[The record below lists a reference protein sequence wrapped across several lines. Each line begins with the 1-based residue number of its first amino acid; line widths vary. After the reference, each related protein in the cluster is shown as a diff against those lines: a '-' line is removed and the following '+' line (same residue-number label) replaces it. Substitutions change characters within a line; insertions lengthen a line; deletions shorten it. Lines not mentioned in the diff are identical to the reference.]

1 MVGREIKILVV
12 DDQDACCLVDRS
24 RKSAD
29 PQLRFDVAVNLRE
42 ALKSLEINK
51 YDALLI
57 DLDLPESSGL
67 QTFHIIHKQFPET
80 PLIIL
85 TTIDDEPVA
94 VECIKKGASDYL
106 IKGSISFTDTLA
118 RSVLYA
124 IEHKRVEQ
132 AVRQSE
138 KDFRNIVNESPDAIA
153 VIDANGFALF
163 VNHAAEELLGQTAEE
178 LLGKAFRFP
187 MDVGNKTEVKIIKK
201 YGGTAI
207 VEMRMAET
215 DWRGKDAYIVSLRD
229 ITMLRSKEKLL
240 ERYRRNL
247 KSLTRKRVN
256 GLDAEKELLSVTFSS
271 MSEGVIVVDTQ
282 KRLMFFNKVAE
293 EMAGWEFELVQDKPI
308 DELICLV
315 NEVTMETSESP
326 IDKVLRTGKTYCGT
340 DPNILVGMDGT
351 EHPVSTVT
359 TPLRM
364 IDGQL
369 IGVVM
374 VFRDASRDREIERM
388 KQDFV
393 SSISHELRTPL
404 TSIIAYTETIL
415 SDAGMPE
422 KTKYEFLSIID
433 EEAQRLANLIESLL
447 DISRLESKRVCT
459 QNKLLDMS
467 IIVERISSTLQP
479 IAKKKNVVLRIDY
492 DDELPQFMG
501 DEGKLLS
508 LITNLVNNAIK
519 FTPERG
525 EVCLSVHKY
534 QNELVI
540 RVKDTGIGI
549 PKEALSQIFK
559 PFYRVPSSSKDFQ
572 GTGLG
577 LPIVQKIVTMHDGKI
592 KVESKVNQGTT
603 FSVFLPFKTS
613 AEPEVCLAK

>member
-12 DDQDACCLVDRS
+12 DDQDACWLVDRG
-24 RKSAD
+24 RKSAG
-29 PQLRFDVAVNLRE
+29 PQLRFDVAANLRE
-42 ALKSLEINK
+42 ALKYLEINK

-57 DLDLPESSGL
+57 DLGLPESSEL

-85 TTIDDEPVA
+85 TTIDDEQA
-94 VECIKKGASDYL
+94 AAECIKKGASDYL
-106 IKGSISFTDTLA
+106 IKGSISFTDTLT

-124 IEHKRVEQ
+124 IECKRVEQ

-138 KDFRNIVNESPDAIA
+138 KDFRNIINESPDAIA

-178 LLGKAFRFP
+178 LLGKAFCFP

-240 ERYRRNL
+240 ERYRKNL
-247 KSLTRKRVN
+247 KSLTRKRMN
-256 GLDAEKELLSVTFSS
+256 ELDAEKELLSVTFSS
-271 MSEGVIVVDTQ
+271 MSEGIIVVDTQ
-282 KRLMFFNKVAE
+282 KRVIFFNKVAE

-315 NEVTMETSESP
+315 NEITMETSESP
-326 IDKVLRTGKTYCGT
+326 IDKVLRSGKTYCGT
-340 DPNILVGMDGT
+340 DLNILVGMNGT

-388 KQDFV
+388 KQDLV

-467 IIVERISSTLQP
+467 IIVEQISSTLQP

-501 DEGKLLS
+501 DESKLLS

-525 EVCLSVHKY
+525 EVCLLVRKY

-559 PFYRVPSSSKDFQ
+559 PFYRVPSSSKNFQ